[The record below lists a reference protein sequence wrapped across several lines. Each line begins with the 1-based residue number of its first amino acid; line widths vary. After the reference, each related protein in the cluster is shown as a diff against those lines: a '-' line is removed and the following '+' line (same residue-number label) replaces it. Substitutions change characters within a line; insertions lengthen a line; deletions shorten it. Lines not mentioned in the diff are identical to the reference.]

1 MSSRFLR
8 ILKHKTLAPPLCRS
22 FRWDHLQRGY
32 IFFFPPDEFFI
43 SLSWMFCFVET
54 AIRYQNRSGEFISI
68 SIRTTYNRRCFSLIH
83 ENEGDA
89 ALITKQRIYLPFFFH
104 LSKLWDQFK
113 VRKLL
118 SCEPPAP
125 MSHKMK
131 RKKVT
136 KLRDRGDE
144 RNKYGEREKKKTFS
158 HFLNA
163 RAEGEVVLFCSQS
176 KLRWRSAPSELL
188 VTPTD
193 NFRNYLPPLRPGGCV
208 WQFNWQSDILTHVA
222 PWAASGALLLSL
234 LTQLFFITFRGKKTE
249 CHTMNGTAWKCVL
262 LYPNLNDYH
271 RLGPIYQP
279 APPHSVWAVSV
290 SVSADL
296 Q

>member
-1 MSSRFLR
+1 
-8 ILKHKTLAPPLCRS
+8 
-22 FRWDHLQRGY
+22 
-32 IFFFPPDEFFI
+32 
-43 SLSWMFCFVET
+43 MFCFVET

-144 RNKYGEREKKKTFS
+144 RNKYGEREKKRRFPTFLTPELREKLYYSARSQSWGEGVLRQNCSSRRQITSETISLPSDLGAVSDNLTDNPTFS
-158 HFLNA
+158 PTSLHERPAVLSFFHSLHNYFSSLFLGKKQSATLWMEQPENVCCYTQIWMIITVWVQYTSLHLHTQSEQSLWVC
-163 RAEGEVVLFCSQS
+163 RLTSS
-176 KLRWRSAPSELL
+176 KLLL
-188 VTPTD
+188 IE
-193 NFRNYLPPLRPGGCV
+193 R
-208 WQFNWQSDILTHVA
+208 
-222 PWAASGALLLSL
+222 
-234 LTQLFFITFRGKKTE
+234 
-249 CHTMNGTAWKCVL
+249 
-262 LYPNLNDYH
+262 
-271 RLGPIYQP
+271 
-279 APPHSVWAVSV
+279 
-290 SVSADL
+290 
-296 Q
+296 